1 MDLHYQE
8 GIRLRADLEAGCVTS
23 LQCGGTELVAEKAP
37 LFRLRLMDSTGAFF
51 VTDAFAASR
60 CAAEGGQA
68 VYSGFPYDIEVTVQ
82 VEDGDSPMWRI
93 AVKNRTD
100 MLVEWVD
107 FPVVTLKPL
116 TKNGGNAKALLPYN
130 EGLLVDD
137 AVKRQE
143 SVFCDCV
150 PEYPSQGSYCLF
162 PNMMCSQFLCYLFDG
177 KGIYMGAHDE
187 ERGPKGI
194 HLHPEG
200 AGVSLYFKL
209 YCGGNFGAD
218 YASGFPVVWRGFR
231 GDWQDGAELYRT
243 WFQEHLPPEVR
254 KVEENDT
261 LPAWYR
267 QSPLI
272 ISYPVRGIHDM
283 DRMEP
288 NALFPYRNAL
298 PLVDEIAA
306 RTESPLMVLLMHWE
320 GSAPWAPPYVWPPY
334 GGQEEFDAFADAL
347 HDRGHTLGVYCSGFG
362 YTLQSNLIEEY
373 NMAKAYQERG
383 LEGAMCASPAG
394 ETELSRI
401 CTAQRSGYDLCLGSA
416 LAQEVLDEAYA
427 PLFKSKADYV
437 QILDQNHGG
446 GQYFCYSRRHAH
458 PPAPG
463 SWMTREMRALLKK
476 WRAQGGK
483 RLFGCESA
491 AAEPFIGSLLFS
503 DSRYELNW
511 HTGEPVPLFSYLY
524 HEYLRNFM
532 GNQVSCGLSAQE
544 DTLRLRMAYSFAAGD
559 CMTLVLTPDGRFMS
573 HWGNH
578 DFSVMPDRE
587 KALDFA
593 ANMQRFYR
601 EQAMPY
607 LYGGR
612 MVKPLSYE
620 CGVREYPTVFSG
632 PALAPD
638 CISTAWEYAGARVQI
653 FVNHTD
659 REQRVVF
666 QGETL
671 DIPPLQAVMRR
682 L

>member
-1 MDLHYQE
+1 
-8 GIRLRADLEAGCVTS
+8 
-23 LQCGGTELVAEKAP
+23 
-37 LFRLRLMDSTGAFF
+37 
-51 VTDAFAASR
+51 
-60 CAAEGGQA
+60 
-68 VYSGFPYDIEVTVQ
+68 
-82 VEDGDSPMWRI
+82 
-93 AVKNRTD
+93 
-100 MLVEWVD
+100 
-107 FPVVTLKPL
+107 
-116 TKNGGNAKALLPYN
+116 
-130 EGLLVDD
+130 
-137 AVKRQE
+137 
-143 SVFCDCV
+143 
-150 PEYPSQGSYCLF
+150 
-162 PNMMCSQFLCYLFDG
+162 
-177 KGIYMGAHDE
+177 
-187 ERGPKGI
+187 
-194 HLHPEG
+194 
-200 AGVSLYFKL
+200 
-209 YCGGNFGAD
+209 
-218 YASGFPVVWRGFR
+218 
-231 GDWQDGAELYRT
+231 
-243 WFQEHLPPEVR
+243 
-254 KVEENDT
+254 
-261 LPAWYR
+261 
-267 QSPLI
+267 
-272 ISYPVRGIHDM
+272 
-283 DRMEP
+283 
-288 NALFPYRNAL
+288 
-298 PLVDEIAA
+298 
-306 RTESPLMVLLMHWE
+306 
-320 GSAPWAPPYVWPPY
+320 
-334 GGQEEFDAFADAL
+334 
-347 HDRGHTLGVYCSGFG
+347 
-362 YTLQSNLIEEY
+362 
-373 NMAKAYQERG
+373 
-383 LEGAMCASPAG
+383 MCASPAG

-638 CISTAWEYAGARVQI
+638 CISTAWEYAGARAQI